1 MRGLRI
7 RADGDEVLIESSR
20 EVVVIG
26 RGPEARVRCQDSR
39 VSRRHLLLRPENGG
53 WLVEDPGSAN
63 GTFRDGD
70 RIESFTLLEP
80 TSLRL
85 GDPATGVVVELV
97 PDRGDETVV
106 LDPDSTR
113 LHESPPPLPPP
124 GPSRAGVVRIGRSAS
139 NDIVLEDLQVSR
151 QHAELVRDGDGAW
164 ELVDLG
170 SHNGTFVNGSRITR
184 ARLTEDDLVSFAGRR
199 MRFTGGALAVHVDAE
214 ATSLEALSLI
224 VRSDAGAVLLDEVT
238 FSLGRCSFLA
248 VVGTSGAGKSTL
260 LNALAGFRP
269 AQEGSVLFG
278 GRDLYAS
285 YEEMRQRI
293 GYVPQ
298 VGDIFE
304 PLTVMENLEVGGYLL
319 KPSVIPQRI
328 EEVCSVFPA
337 LRAMLRRRADKL
349 SGGERK
355 MLAIAR
361 VLMLDPLVLILDEPT
376 ANLSPQLADSLLR
389 ERVRG
394 LAGLGKAVLLVEQ
407 RAKAAMQIANW
418 TMVMVSGINRLEGP
432 PDDLL
437 GRSDFEAIFLGAKG
451 TPPPENSP
459 VR

>member
-7 RADGDEVLIESSR
+7 RADGDEVLVESSR

-113 LHESPPPLPPP
+113 LYESPPPLPPP
-124 GPSRAGVVRIGRSAS
+124 APVPSRAGVVRIGRSAS

-224 VRSDAGAVLLDEVT
+224 VRSDAVL
-238 FSLGRCSFLA
+238 G
-248 VVGTSGAGKSTL
+248 
-260 LNALAGFRP
+260 
-269 AQEGSVLFG
+269 
-278 GRDLYAS
+278 
-285 YEEMRQRI
+285 
-293 GYVPQ
+293 
-298 VGDIFE
+298 
-304 PLTVMENLEVGGYLL
+304 
-319 KPSVIPQRI
+319 
-328 EEVCSVFPA
+328 
-337 LRAMLRRRADKL
+337 
-349 SGGERK
+349 
-355 MLAIAR
+355 
-361 VLMLDPLVLILDEPT
+361 
-376 ANLSPQLADSLLR
+376 
-389 ERVRG
+389 
-394 LAGLGKAVLLVEQ
+394 
-407 RAKAAMQIANW
+407 
-418 TMVMVSGINRLEGP
+418 
-432 PDDLL
+432 
-437 GRSDFEAIFLGAKG
+437 
-451 TPPPENSP
+451 
-459 VR
+459 